1 MPDGR
6 CNLSRHL
13 RKRSLIL
20 AGHDTSVA
28 LEPTFWNALEDI
40 ANQQKQTLPQ
50 LVTKVDAAR
59 SPEQS
64 LASALRVYALEW
76 LKQQLATCATP
87 CA

>member
-6 CNLSRHL
+6 GNLSRHL

-28 LEPTFWNALEDI
+28 LEPSFWNALEDI

-76 LKQQLATCATP
+76 LKQQLSISATP
-87 CA
+87 CT

>member
-1 MPDGR
+1 M
-6 CNLSRHL
+6 SRHL

-28 LEPTFWNALEDI
+28 LEPTFWDVLEDI
-40 ANQQKQTLPQ
+40 ANQQAQTLPQ
-50 LVTKVDAAR
+50 IVTKVDAAR

-76 LKQQLATCATP
+76 LKQQLTTHAIPSA
-87 CA
+87 